1 MAEDIRRVLKIKP
14 AQIKQKLVRFVRVGV
29 REAGADGAVLGLSGG
44 VDSSVAAIICAEAL
58 GGDRV
63 LGVSMPEAG
72 VTNPHD
78 LADAKRLANKLHISF
93 KIVDITQTVV
103 DIRRSIGDF
112 KPDVTLP
119 SVNIKPRV
127 RMAVLYYYANLL
139 NRLVVGSSNR
149 SEIRAGYFTKYGD
162 GAADLAPLGCLYKT
176 QIMQL
181 ARYLGVPKYVLKKS
195 PSAGLW
201 RGQTDEAE
209 LGISYE
215 KLDKIYAGLDLGLKQ
230 EEIARV
236 AGVKVKDV
244 QRFRKR
250 EEMMK
255 HKLAGP
261 KIPEL

>member
-1 MAEDIRRVLKIKP
+1 MEDIGRALRIRP
-14 AQIKQKLVRFVRVGV
+14 AQVKQKLIKFIRERVE
-29 REAGADGAVLGLSGG
+29 EAGAGGVVLGLSGG
-44 VDSSVAAIICAEAL
+44 VDSSVAAIICSEAL

-78 LADAKRLANKLHISF
+78 LADAKRLANKLHIGF
-93 KIVDITQTVV
+93 KIVDITQAVV
-103 DIRRSIGDF
+103 DIRKSIGDF

-119 SVNIKPRV
+119 SVNVKPRV
-127 RMAVLYYYANLL
+127 RMTVLYYYANLL

-176 QIMQL
+176 QVVQL
-181 ARYLGVPKYVLKKS
+181 ARYLGVPKYVLQKP

-201 RGQTDEAE
+201 RGQTDEEE
-209 LGISYE
+209 LGLPYE
-215 KLDKIYAGLDLGLKQ
+215 KLDKIYAGLDLGLGQ
-230 EEIARV
+230 AEIAEI

-244 QRFRKR
+244 RWFKER
-250 EEMMK
+250 EERMK

-261 KIPEL
+261 RIPEL